1 MQLSF
6 LSVVL
11 KVALPSPFKSW
22 GLIKKEGYDSLIKV
36 TLLCILEFV
45 KECQLGLS
53 YISLRGEEYSPYIS
67 YVGCVRAPEGMRYG
81 QNFT

>member
-1 MQLSF
+1 MTPYTNSSSKIVKSHGTAGCMQLSF

-53 YISLRGEEYSPYIS
+53 YIS
-67 YVGCVRAPEGMRYG
+67 
-81 QNFT
+81 